1 MVETAPDII
10 YLHGFRSSPQSDKA
24 QALDSHLKAI
34 SYSGEWFIPELAYS
48 PVEIEKQLD
57 DLIQGRGDRAV
68 GLIGSSLGGFFAY
81 AMAERYGLPAVLI
94 NPAAYPYDLMNQ
106 YLGTQTNLYTGEAFE
121 VTREDVE
128 CLRDLDPGEPS
139 HPERL
144 MVMLQTGDETLDYRE
159 AERRFANVHLM
170 VEEGGDHRFSS
181 FENHLSAML
190 TFLADEAR
198 VPDSTA

>member
-10 YLHGFRSSPQSDKA
+10 YLHGFRSSPQSEKA
-24 QALDSHLKAI
+24 QALDAHLRAT
-34 SYSGEWFIPELAYS
+34 SYPGEWFIPELAYS
-48 PVEIEKQLD
+48 PAEIEKQLD
-57 DLIQGRGDRAV
+57 DLIQGRGDRPV

-94 NPAAYPYDLMNQ
+94 NPAAYPYDLMND

-128 CLRDLDPGEPS
+128 RLRDLDPGDPS

-159 AERRFANVHLM
+159 AERRFAHVHLM

-181 FENHLSAML
+181 FENHLSTML

-198 VPDSTA
+198 VPGK

>member
-10 YLHGFRSSPQSDKA
+10 YLHGFRSSPQSEKA
-24 QALDSHLKAI
+24 RALDEHLRSI
-34 SYSGEWFIPELAYS
+34 NYPGEWFIPELAYS
-48 PVEIEKQLD
+48 PAEIEQQLH
-57 DLIQGRGDRAV
+57 DLIQARGNRPL

-94 NPAAYPYDLMNQ
+94 NPAAYPYDLMNE

-128 CLRDLDPGEPS
+128 RLQELDPGDPS
-139 HPERL
+139 HPGRL
-144 MVMLQTGDETLDYRE
+144 MVMLQTGHETLDYRE
-159 AERRFANVHLM
+159 AERRFAHVHLM

-181 FENHLSAML
+181 FENHLSGML

-198 VPDSTA
+198 IPRR